1 MWQRDLKSGSLEGCE
16 GKPVNQE
23 LLLNFCLLVTLS
35 YLLSVTYRSWPEPM
49 WGRTMLLRLTLKVAM
64 ALILL
69 SFPAQLQSGIIIDL
83 RTVPVV
89 LATLRYGTGA
99 GLLVALPVLLYR
111 AVLGGAG
118 VPVAVV
124 SLLSV
129 LLVVGVLRHR
139 WRSATASGDVPTT
152 VGLAVAM
159 FSPNLLSL
167 PLLTGN
173 LTLFY
178 QTYLPLLALN
188 LVGFFAAYSILES
201 RLKLMRLTASFREQ
215 AHQDQLSGLAN
226 RRQFDRDIQQ
236 AGPGDLLLMID
247 IDHFKSV
254 NDTYGHA
261 EGDRVLVGVG
271 QALQSALRQHDVA
284 YRYGGE
290 EFTAIVRRV
299 SGRPQDVAERIR
311 RHLAAQRFE
320 NLGDRGITVSVGV
333 AACGE
338 VAAAQTIERADAAL
352 YAAKRAGRNRVQV
365 WASALE
371 SGPQKP
377 AEAPADRPHLNAAT

>member
-1 MWQRDLKSGSLEGCE
+1 M
-16 GKPVNQE
+16 NQE

-35 YLLSVTYRSWPEPM
+35 YLLSVTYRSWTEPRC
-49 WGRTMLLRLTLKVAM
+49 GRPMLLRLAFKAVM

-69 SFPAQLQSGIIIDL
+69 SFPAHLQTGVIIDL

-89 LATLRYGTGA
+89 MATLRYGPGA

-111 AVLGGAG
+111 AVLGGVG
-118 VPVAVV
+118 VPVAVI

-129 LLVVGVLRHR
+129 IVVVSVLRRR
-139 WRSATASGDVPTT
+139 WHLAEAAGDVPRT
-152 VGLAVAM
+152 LALAATM
-159 FSPNLLSL
+159 FAPNLLSL
-167 PLLTGN
+167 PLLTSS
-173 LTLFY
+173 LTLFN
-178 QTYLPLLALN
+178 QIYLPLLTLN
-188 LVGFFAAYSILES
+188 LAGFFTANSIVQS
-201 RLKLMRLTASFREQ
+201 RLRLLRLTASFREQ

-226 RRQFDRDIQQ
+226 RRQFDRDICR

-311 RHLAAQRFE
+311 RHLAAQRFA

-333 AACGE
+333 SACGE
-338 VAAAQTIERADAAL
+338 VTAAETVQRADEAL

-371 SGPQKP
+371 SGSQH
-377 AEAPADRPHLNAAT
+377 EEVVPADRIQRESAP